1 MIKHLQLFMVLAFI
15 AAMPL
20 SAQSIQY
27 ADANDGC
34 YQGTAQTLNIS
45 ASDGGSPVRHI
56 YIGINMNGGYPT
68 RVSWNAASNRW
79 EIRSDL
85 NVALPY
91 DYENLDS
98 YSTFASYPNPPD
110 LATGAWVKVDSFC
123 KALTQFNGTGT
134 QNALPV
140 TFVSQEAKIEAQD
153 VTLKWQTAT
162 EINTSHF
169 VIEKQEGNTFKKVG
183 EVEAAGNTIFARNY
197 SFTLANQ
204 PYGQNTYRITS
215 KDLNG
220 ASESFTPL
228 TVMIELA
235 DRFALS
241 EAYPNPFNP
250 STSFTIAV
258 AMDQQVKIQV
268 YDLAGKL
275 VQTLFEGKMA
285 GQTSYLISFNASGLP
300 SGKYIVQV
308 AGEMFSSTKTLTLL
322 K

>member
-1 MIKHLQLFMVLAFI
+1 MIKHLQLFMALAFI

-20 SAQSIQY
+20 SAQSISY
-27 ADANDGC
+27 SDDGTC
-34 YQGTAQTLNIS
+34 YTVAAQTMSLLGNN
-45 ASDGGSPVRHI
+45 AGSPARNI
-56 YIGINMNGGYPT
+56 YKDPDNNFNGNLPIRIIWVAG
-68 RVSWNAASNRW
+68 SSRW
-79 EIRSDL
+79 EIQSDL
-85 NVALPY
+85 DTNGSFETV
-91 DYENLDS
+91 DY

-110 LATGAWVKVDSFC
+110 LATGGWVTVSTDC
-123 KALTQFNGTGT
+123 KGLTNFSGTGT

-275 VQTLFEGKMA
+275 VQTLFEGKMT
-285 GQTSYLISFNASGLP
+285 GQTSYLISFSANGLP